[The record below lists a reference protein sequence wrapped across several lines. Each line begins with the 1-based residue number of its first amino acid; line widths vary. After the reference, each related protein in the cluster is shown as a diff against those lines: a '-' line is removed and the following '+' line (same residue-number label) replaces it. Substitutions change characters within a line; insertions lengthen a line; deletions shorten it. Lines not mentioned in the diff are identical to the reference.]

1 MGIDASDRASHCQTC
16 LNQQQQAKLEA
27 LQLLYSRDGL
37 HKDGIKQGAVMCI
50 AP

>member
-1 MGIDASDRASHCQTC
+1 MDLIEQAIVRLVW